1 MFKCT
6 LFYVL
11 YNKSYGLDVLIFMKK
26 VLLSILILTSVVVLA
41 FQFKPVKKAVHTV
54 KAGLETPSLVNKDS
68 LTINTRV
75 NIPEG
80 FKRVIYKEGSFET
93 YLRNYKLK
101 PFGTKIINYDDSE
114 YFWQGGHIGILDIP
128 VPKNGLQQCADALI
142 RIRSEY
148 LWDNNRKSEIGFNFT
163 SGHYCSWQ
171 NYAEGYRPKINGSKV
186 SFSKTS
192 AIDHSKAN
200 FYKYLNLI
208 YTYSGTLS
216 LYNELKSINDAD
228 LKIGD
233 MLIKGGSPGHI
244 VMICDEVVNDN
255 GDKLFLLFQG
265 NTPAQSVHLVKNLE
279 DAQISPWYQLKN
291 DAVIP
296 VSNYTFSSAK
306 FVRFK

>member
-1 MFKCT
+1 
-6 LFYVL
+6 
-11 YNKSYGLDVLIFMKK
+11 MKK
-26 VLLSILILTSVVVLA
+26 GLLVLLTIIAIGLIA
-41 FQFKPVKKAVHTV
+41 FQLKPVKKAVDTV
-54 KAGLETPSLVNKDS
+54 TAIIETPSLINKDS
-68 LTINTRV
+68 LTIKSRV

-80 FKRVIYKEGSFET
+80 YKRVSYSKGSFEE

-101 PFGTKIINYDDSE
+101 AFGSKIINYDDSE
-114 YFWQGGHIGILDIP
+114 YFWQGGHIGILEIP

-148 LWDNNRKSEIGFNFT
+148 LWDNNRKDEIGFKFT
-163 SGHYCSWQ
+163 SGHYCSWKK
-171 NYAEGYRPKINGSKV
+171 YAEGYRPKINGNKV
-186 SFSKTS
+186 AFYKTTS
-192 AIDHSKAN
+192 ANTSKEN

-208 YTYSGTLS
+208 YMYSGTLS
-216 LYNELKSINDAD
+216 LYNELKSVDAKD

-244 VMICDEVVNDN
+244 VMIGDEAIDDEGN
-255 GDKLFLLFQG
+255 KIFLLFQG

-279 DAQISPWYQLKN
+279 DTLISPWYQLEN

-296 VSNYTFSSAK
+296 VSNYTFGSAK